1 MDLVRLDAHLKPDR
15 VCEVKWSDRYV
26 DQPGG
31 LKSLLAFAKRSKLP
45 WAVVTTR
52 TKSLT
57 RMVQGIELRY
67 VPTALYV
74 YHRGVRAIAAVEATY
89 K

>member
-1 MDLVRLDAHLKPDR
+1 VDLVRLNARLKPDR
-15 VCEVKWSDRYV
+15 ICEVKWSDRYV

-31 LKSLLAFAKRSKLP
+31 LKSLLAFAKRSRLN

-52 TKSLT
+52 SKSLT
-57 RMVQGIELRY
+57 RTVQGIELRY

-74 YHRGVRAIAAVEATY
+74 YHRGIRAIQSVEATY
-89 K
+89 R